1 MFRRLAVT
9 YLMNDLALLGF
20 AIFFLVFIFTAIWA
34 LRLPGKRVNHM
45 ANLPLEPDQHDD
57 ESKS

>member
-1 MFRRLAVT
+1 
-9 YLMNDLALLGF
+9 MNDLALLGF